1 MGLFGF
7 GKSKIDKRKKDWI
20 IESVDWCNK
29 GNALAKLGKDEE
41 AIECYNQVIRFN
53 SKDPNGWFNR
63 GNSLANLKKFEE
75 AITCFDKVI
84 EKNPEYPSVLRYKG
98 MSLKKLGRDEEAEHY
113 FTKDKK
119 LA

>member
-20 IESVDWCNK
+20 LESADWSDK
-29 GNALAKLGKDEE
+29 GNALAKLGKNED

-53 SKDPNGWFNR
+53 SKDSDAWFNR

-75 AITCFDKVI
+75 AIACYDKVLSLDS
-84 EKNPEYPSVLRYKG
+84 EDLRAWFNRG
-98 MSLKKLGRDEEAEHY
+98 N
-113 FTKDKK
+113 
-119 LA
+119 